1 MTGLFLKYF
10 MVLGFPL
17 YRRVR
22 IGLPCHGDIAS
33 GAVNVEGGVG
43 GVDIGVEPKVSYAA
57 GQGAE
62 YAPAYE
68 GQVKSEQPPLVA
80 RHKLLAHVYRLA
92 NAQVGIF
99 RHKIGGKAVA
109 VAGYNAGHDKQ

>member
-33 GAVNVEGGVG
+33 GAVNVEGGFG
-43 GVDIGVEPKVSYAA
+43 GVDIGVEPKVS
-57 GQGAE
+57 
-62 YAPAYE
+62 
-68 GQVKSEQPPLVA
+68 
-80 RHKLLAHVYRLA
+80 
-92 NAQVGIF
+92 
-99 RHKIGGKAVA
+99 
-109 VAGYNAGHDKQ
+109 

>member
-1 MTGLFLKYF
+1 

-22 IGLPCHGDIAS
+22 IGFPCHGDIAS

-62 YAPAYE
+62 LKDRLRQNSRHLWPAI
-68 GQVKSEQPPLVA
+68 SS
-80 RHKLLAHVYRLA
+80 LLMFTASRMPKPGFSA
-92 NAQVGIF
+92 M
-99 RHKIGGKAVA
+99 R
-109 VAGYNAGHDKQ
+109 